1 VKLVDASVVRAAIPG
16 VADMHRLGDGILTLV
31 VMPEKLWMMV
41 SLQAVFP
48 DAGGS
53 SFQIVP

>member
-1 VKLVDASVVRAAIPG
+1 
-16 VADMHRLGDGILTLV
+16 MHRLGDGILTLV